1 MKAADLRNMTLDEL
15 TSKLIELKE
24 ENMRIRCN
32 TVLQTDSDVHQMK
45 KTRRDIA
52 RVKTVIHEK
61 NRVAQTENA

>member
-1 MKAADLRNMTLDEL
+1 MKAADLRDMTLDEL
-15 TSKLIELKE
+15 ASKLIELKE

-52 RVKTVIHEK
+52 RVKTVIHEN
-61 NRVAQTENA
+61 NRAAQTENA

>member
-15 TSKLIELKE
+15 ASKHIELKE

-45 KTRRDIA
+45 KTRRNIA

-61 NRVAQTENA
+61 NRPAQTENT

>member
-1 MKAADLRNMTLDEL
+1 VKAAVLRNMTLDEL
-15 TSKLIELKE
+15 ASKLIELKE

-61 NRVAQTENA
+61 NRAAQTENV

>member
-15 TSKLIELKE
+15 ASKLIELKE

-32 TVLQTDSDVHQMK
+32 TVLQTDSDVNQIK
-45 KTRRDIA
+45 KTRHNIA

-61 NRVAQTENA
+61 NRAAQTENA

>member
-1 MKAADLRNMTLDEL
+1 MTLDEL
-15 TSKLIELKE
+15 ASKLIELKE

-45 KTRRDIA
+45 KTRREIA

-61 NRVAQTENA
+61 KWVAQTENA

>member
-15 TSKLIELKE
+15 ASKLIELKE

-32 TVLQTDSDVHQMK
+32 TVLQTDSDMHQMK

-61 NRVAQTENA
+61 SRAAQTENA

>member
-1 MKAADLRNMTLDEL
+1 MKATDLRNMTLDEL
-15 TSKLIELKE
+15 DSKLIELKE

-32 TVLQTDSDVHQMK
+32 TVLRTDSDVHQMK

-61 NRVAQTENA
+61 NRAAQTENA

>member
-1 MKAADLRNMTLDEL
+1 MKAADIRKMTLDEL
-15 TSKLIELKE
+15 ASKLIELKE

-32 TVLQTDSDVHQMK
+32 SVLQTDSDVHQMK
-45 KTRRDIA
+45 KTRRDIS

>member
-15 TSKLIELKE
+15 DSKLIELKE

-61 NRVAQTENA
+61 NWVAQTENA

>member
-1 MKAADLRNMTLDEL
+1 MTLDEL
-15 TSKLIELKE
+15 ASKLIELKE

-32 TVLQTDSDVHQMK
+32 TVLQTDSNVHQMK

-61 NRVAQTENA
+61 NRATQIENA

>member
-15 TSKLIELKE
+15 ASKLIELKE

-32 TVLQTDSDVHQMK
+32 TVLQTDSDVHQLK
-45 KTRRDIA
+45 KTRRYIA

-61 NRVAQTENA
+61 NRAA

>member
-1 MKAADLRNMTLDEL
+1 MKAADFRNMTLDEL
-15 TSKLIELKE
+15 ASKLIELKE

-52 RVKTVIHEK
+52 RVKTVVHEK
-61 NRVAQTENA
+61 NRAAQTENA

>member
-1 MKAADLRNMTLDEL
+1 MTLDEL
-15 TSKLIELKE
+15 ASKLIELKE

-45 KTRRDIA
+45 KKRRDIA

-61 NRVAQTENA
+61 NRSAQTENA

>member
-15 TSKLIELKE
+15 AAKLIELKE

-32 TVLQTDSDVHQMK
+32 TVLQTDSNVHQMK

-61 NRVAQTENA
+61 NRVTKTENA

>member
-15 TSKLIELKE
+15 ASKLIELKE

-61 NRVAQTENA
+61 NRATQTENA

>member
-1 MKAADLRNMTLDEL
+1 VKVADLRNLTLDEL
-15 TSKLIELKE
+15 ASKLIELKE

-61 NRVAQTENA
+61 NRAAQTENA

>member
-1 MKAADLRNMTLDEL
+1 MKAADLKNMTLDEL
-15 TSKLIELKE
+15 ASKLIELKE

-32 TVLQTDSDVHQMK
+32 TVLQTDSNVHQMK

-61 NRVAQTENA
+61 NRAAQTENA

>member
-15 TSKLIELKE
+15 ASKLIELKE

-32 TVLQTDSDVHQMK
+32 TVLQTDSNVHQMK

-61 NRVAQTENA
+61 NRATQTENT

>member
-1 MKAADLRNMTLDEL
+1 MKAGDLRNMTLDEL
-15 TSKLIELKE
+15 ASKLIELKE

-61 NRVAQTENA
+61 NRAVQTENV